1 MYTSK
6 SRKAEVENMVH
17 GCEIYEGGS
26 VLELG
31 YVIFQTSGNIFP
43 KQYASHDKGFQ
54 IEHWYTQP
62 TFHKRTAIN

>member
-6 SRKAEVENMVH
+6 SRKAVVVNIEHE
-17 GCEIYEGGS
+17 CEIYEGGP

-43 KQYASHDKGFQ
+43 KQYASHDDKEVQ

-62 TFHKRTAIN
+62 AFHKKTQ